1 MGDWAGGAGEGVGE
15 QGAGQHHHVGALSQ
29 GRLDRCY
36 RNKAL
41 EMTDFY
47 IVYIQPLRTQIRIK

>member
-36 RNKAL
+36 RNKAS
-41 EMTDFY
+41 EITGFY
-47 IVYIQPLRTQIRIK
+47 TVYFQPL